1 MLKHIKRIKK
11 YLGYSQKKSDLGVE
25 RNYLLEIP
33 QRTLNLIEWQHRGK
47 KIEPPRQQIEPR
59 HGKMCLRGKFGHF
72 EILWFSYRSLY
83 EE

>member
-1 MLKHIKRIKK
+1 MFDVLVVRIFTV
-11 YLGYSQKKSDLGVE
+11 YSLMDSPFWFDT
-25 RNYLLEIP
+25 RNLEW
-33 QRTLNLIEWQHRGK
+33 LILY
-47 KIEPPRQQIEPR
+47 IEGSQVIISNEPC